1 MRLNSDQIQAIKQAA
16 QQVLGDDARV
26 TLFGS
31 RTNNALR
38 GGDIDLLF
46 ETPRQLDNRVAATGN
61 LYVALIRR
69 LGDRKIDV
77 VLKDS
82 ATPDAPVMRVARETG
97 VIL

>member
-1 MRLNSDQIQAIKQAA
+1 MRLNSDQVKAIKQTA

-31 RTNNALR
+31 RANDALR

-46 ETPRQLDNRVAATGN
+46 ETPRQLNNRVAATGQI
-61 LYVALIRR
+61 YVKLIHH

-77 VLKDS
+77 LLKD
-82 ATPDAPVMRVARETG
+82 ATTAEAPVMRAARETG
-97 VIL
+97 VVL

>member
-1 MRLNSDQIQAIKQAA
+1 MRLSSDQVKAIKQTT

-31 RTNNALR
+31 RTDDALR

-46 ETPRQLDNRVAATGN
+46 ETPHQLDNRVATTGK
-61 LYVALIRR
+61 LYVTLIRH

-77 VLKDS
+77 LLKDA
-82 ATPDAPVMRVARETG
+82 ATAEAPVMRVARETG
-97 VIL
+97 VVL